1 LVPVKMETYKLAIV
15 VSHPIQYQVPLYK
28 KLAQNPRLDL
38 TVYFCADFG
47 LNPKKDPG
55 FGVSYK
61 WDIPLL
67 DGYRYKFL
75 TNYSV
80 RPSTG
85 KLGQINPGIIS
96 ELFFQRYDAVLVH
109 GYTTVKDWLTFI
121 GAWLSRTPIFVR
133 GETHLLLSRSLPGR
147 LIRKIALPICFKN
160 VSSFLSIGSK
170 NRDFYKYYNV
180 PDNKIVPTPYSVD
193 NKRFKNSYTSLKNQR
208 DHIKK
213 QLNLPPNKRVILYAS
228 KMTPRKR
235 PMDLL
240 KAYEKINHNGNLSLV
255 FVGDGELR
263 YRLEHYAK
271 DVGLKNVH
279 FFGFQ
284 NQSQLPMFY
293 SIADVFVL
301 PSENEPWGLVINEVM
316 NFQVPIVTTD
326 LVGSAYDLVKQGE
339 NGYVYKCGDFNALAD
354 CLNSVLEDIGNS
366 RRMGKSSQE
375 IISKWSYKE
384 DEQGILSALYRCC
397 AR

>member
-1 LVPVKMETYKLAIV
+1 METYKLAIV

-47 LNPKKDPG
+47 LKPRKDPG
-55 FGVSYK
+55 FGVTYK

-67 DGYRYKFL
+67 EGYRYKFL
-75 TNYSV
+75 RNYSM

-85 KLGQINPGIIS
+85 KFGQINPGIIP

-121 GAWLSRTPIFVR
+121 GAWFSRTPIFVR
-133 GETHLLLSRSLPGR
+133 GDSHLLLSRSLAGR
-147 LIRKIALPICFKN
+147 LTRKIALPIFFKN
-160 VSSFLSIGSK
+160 VRNFLSIGSK
-170 NRDFYKYYNV
+170 NRIFYKHYNV
-180 PDNKIVPTPYSVD
+180 PDNKIVHTPYAVD
-193 NKRFKNSYTSLKNQR
+193 NERFEKSYAILKNHR
-208 DHIKK
+208 ERIKK
-213 QLNLPPNKRVILYAS
+213 QLNLPPKKRLILYAS
-228 KMTPRKR
+228 KITPRKR

-240 KAYEKINHNGNLSLV
+240 KAFEKINHNGNLSLV

-263 YRLEHYAK
+263 LRLEHYAK
-271 DVGLKNVH
+271 DAGLNNIH

-339 NGYVYKCGDFNALAD
+339 NGYVYKCGDIKALAN
-354 CLNSVLEDIGNS
+354 CLKSVLDDTDNS
-366 RRMGKSSQE
+366 RRMGKSSKE
-375 IISKWSYKE
+375 IISKWGYEE
-384 DEQGILSALYRCC
+384 DEEGILGALERCC
-397 AR
+397 PR